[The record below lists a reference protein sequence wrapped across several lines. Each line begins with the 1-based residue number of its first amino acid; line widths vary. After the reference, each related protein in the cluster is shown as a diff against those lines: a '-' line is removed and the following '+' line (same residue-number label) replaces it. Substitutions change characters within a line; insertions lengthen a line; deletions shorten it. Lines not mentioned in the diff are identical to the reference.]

1 MSFKALC
8 VFLFLLLT
16 FQLNVFSQVQWANR
30 VLSFSSQKGNQ
41 SYSAKQALGPPSK
54 LPSLGDCGCAWTAS
68 NQENFEEE
76 FVRVKFEKKIK
87 VQQIFISENYNG
99 GAVKEIYLYDQYNL
113 PHLVYQ
119 RTEVTPEYGRLFSIT
134 FPLTTFETD
143 DLKLVLDTESVWGEN
158 QIDAIGISSEI
169 LTLDFSYIPGNNS
182 IEFKGKAINMG
193 DVINS
198 QGSEVCPLISPDGNR
213 LYYTRKDHPDN
224 TGYAMNDD
232 IWYSELIDDNW
243 TDPQNIGDPINNETN
258 NYVVGISSDGHMLTL
273 ANTYIPGGDSKIGVS
288 QTWSHGNDW
297 RYPVNLATPGL
308 LSYNPYVEYYMDE
321 SRSYLLVALEKAE
334 GNGLKDI
341 YVSFTENQ
349 INWTVPINLGS
360 VINTAGNEMSPF
372 LSPDGTMLFYAS
384 NGLPGYGEMDIYV
397 SHRLDDS
404 WTNWSAPENLG
415 PTVNSD
421 GFDAYFT
428 YSDSSNYAFFTSTR
442 ENYFNPD
449 IFRIPI
455 KFILEPEAE
464 EEIVAESTNEMNSS
478 SDDLS
483 DIELASDLVLTNDI
497 LLFGT
502 IYDALS
508 DQKIDAEVIFML
520 NDYASDPES
529 IQTLN
534 QNYQKKVTGN
544 LNYKV
549 VIIKEGYF
557 YYEETIDIS
566 DANEKN
572 VKRVDFKLDPITS
585 GEKFILDNMYFNAN
599 SAILKSASFAQLDI
613 LYDFLAKNKNV
624 RVEVGGHTNGL
635 CDDEYCINLSK
646 ERAESVIKYLVG
658 KGIDSSRMTAAGY
671 GKKHPIASNDTPEG
685 RKKNQRVE
693 ITIL

>member
-1 MSFKALC
+1 MSFKALS

-41 SYSAKQALGPPSK
+41 SYSAKQALGLPSK

-76 FVRVKFEKKIK
+76 FVRVKFENKIK

-169 LTLDFSYIPGNNS
+169 VTLDFSYIPGNTS

-224 TGYAMNDD
+224 TGYVMNDD

-258 NYVVGISSDGHMLTL
+258 NYVVGISSDGQMLTL

-397 SHRLDDS
+397 AHRLDDS

-455 KFILEPEAE
+455 KIILEPEAE

-508 DQKIDAEVIFML
+508 DEKIDAEVIFML
-520 NDYASDPES
+520 NDYAADPES

-557 YYEETIDIS
+557 YYEQIIDIA

-572 VKRVDFKLDPITS
+572 VKRIDFKLDPITS

-624 RVEVGGHTNGL
+624 RVEVGGHSNGL

>member
-8 VFLFLLLT
+8 VFLFSLLT
-16 FQLNVFSQVQWANR
+16 LQLNVFSQVQWANR
-30 VLSFSSQKGNQ
+30 VLSFSSQKENQ
-41 SYSAKQALGPPSK
+41 SYSAKQVLGPPSK
-54 LPSLGDCGCAWTAS
+54 LPALGDCGCAWTAS
-68 NQENFEEE
+68 HQENFEEE

-119 RTEVTPEYGRLFSIT
+119 RTEVTPEYGRLLSIT
-134 FPLTTFETD
+134 FPLTTFESD

-169 LTLDFSYIPGNNS
+169 VTLDFSYIPENNS

-193 DVINS
+193 DGINS
-198 QGSEVCPLISPDGNR
+198 QGSEVCPLISPDGNT

-224 TGYAMNDD
+224 TGYVMNDD

-243 TDPQNIGDPINNETN
+243 SEPHNMGEPINNETN

-273 ANTYIPGGDSKIGVS
+273 ANTYVPGGDSKIGVS
-288 QTWSHGNDW
+288 QSWSHGNDW

-308 LSYNPYVEYYMDE
+308 LSYNPYVEYYMDQ

-349 INWTVPINLGS
+349 INWTVPLNLGS

-415 PTVNSD
+415 PAVNSD

-455 KFILEPEAE
+455 KYIIEPEPE
-464 EEIVAESTNEMNSS
+464 EEIVAESTNEINSFE
-478 SDDLS
+478 DDLS
-483 DIELASDLVLTNDI
+483 DIELASELVLTNDI

-508 DQKIDAEVIFML
+508 DEKIDAEVIFML
-520 NDYASDPES
+520 NDYVADPES

-557 YYEETIDIS
+557 YYEQIIDIA

-572 VKRVDFKLDPITS
+572 VKRIDFKLDPITS

-613 LYDFLAKNKNV
+613 LFDFLAKNKNV

-671 GKKHPIASNDTPEG
+671 GKKHPIATNDTPEG